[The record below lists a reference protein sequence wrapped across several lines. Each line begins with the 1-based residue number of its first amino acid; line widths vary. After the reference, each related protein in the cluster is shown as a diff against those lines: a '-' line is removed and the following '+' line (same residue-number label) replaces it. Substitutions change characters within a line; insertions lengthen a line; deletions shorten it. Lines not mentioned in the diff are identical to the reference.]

1 MLLEPHRQQVP
12 GQEHIQQPEQH
23 TLALGQNILVFV
35 LVLVLVLVLVPEQE
49 LVLQLADPSQ
59 H

>member
-1 MLLEPHRQQVP
+1 MLEPHRQQVL
-12 GQEHIQQPEQH
+12 GQEHIQQLEQH
-23 TLALGQNILVFV
+23 TLALGQNIPVF
-35 LVLVLVLVLVPEQE
+35 VLVLVLVPEQE

>member
-35 LVLVLVLVLVPEQE
+35 LVLVLVLVPEQE